1 MMQAAC
7 ALIRPRSAAQAR
19 LHDRRLRLRLR
30 RLHRERAVDEFQHRQ
45 GALRQRP
52 GRLPTYKTVRAYKAQ
67 VITLMQPAV
76 EQKLIESYSR
86 DSPL

>member
-1 MMQAAC
+1 MMQASC
-7 ALIRPRSAAQAR
+7 ALIRPRSAAQGR
-19 LHDRRLRLRLR
+19 LHDRRLR
-30 RLHRERAVDEFQHRQ
+30 RLHHERAVDEFQHRQ